1 MGHWTRAM
9 GAENH
14 RTARTTST
22 CQETKK
28 GESNIQA
35 RVLIYTPHPKQSTEK
50 RALHIIH
57 TLYRQ
62 PHPSKQP
69 APPSAPL
76 NRDEPPQGKQP
87 ANARPADTPLRR
99 PTRRNE
105 RRATSHTAPHD
116 GTTDHAP
123 PHAQASDKQSGE
135 RGTHDHRGTE
145 KARGKQ
151 QRQIPHTDPRGI
163 RSTKKKTGRGFHHLI
178 PVSRPSYLIGIG
190 LSEAPTMCST
200 RATAAF
206 LVLKP

>member
-1 MGHWTRAM
+1 M
-9 GAENH
+9 
-14 RTARTTST
+14 

-57 TLYRQ
+57 TLHRQ

-123 PHAQASDKQSGE
+123 PNAQTRRQAE
-135 RGTHDHRGTE
+135 RGDGNARHPRDRESEQPRQRASQAEGVRSIKKRRGDVF
-145 KARGKQ
+145 
-151 QRQIPHTDPRGI
+151 IP
-163 RSTKKKTGRGFHHLI
+163 S
-178 PVSRPSYLIGIG
+178 SPS
-190 LSEAPTMCST
+190 PD
-200 RATAAF
+200 RAI
-206 LVLKP
+206 